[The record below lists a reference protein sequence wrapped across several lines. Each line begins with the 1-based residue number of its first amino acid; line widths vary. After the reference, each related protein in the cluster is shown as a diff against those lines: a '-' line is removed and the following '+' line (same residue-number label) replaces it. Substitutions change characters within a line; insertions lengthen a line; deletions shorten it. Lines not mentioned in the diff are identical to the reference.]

1 LVIGERL
8 RAWRE
13 YKELSQND
21 LEKRLGLTRYYIS
34 RVENG
39 LTIPKLET
47 LARFA
52 RALEV
57 PVFHLVYEEE
67 DPFPPPIL
75 PVSARLMRASRNL
88 SKRELRLL
96 EQFNLLFG
104 QLVDRDRQLL
114 LGLARRMTKRMSLWS
129 PVEEKRKTE
138 TIRNHCGPNIR
149 GEFLDAE
156 RQILEDGVFQQNQDR
171 GKDRHALFRGLLAIA
186 SEFSQDLLL
195 NQTWLFPQSVI

>member
-21 LEKRLGLTRYYIS
+21 LEKRVGLTRYYIS

-57 PVFHLVYEEE
+57 PVFHLVYEEG
-67 DPFPPPIL
+67 DPDLPPIL
-75 PVSARLMRASRNL
+75 PASTRPMRASPNL
-88 SKRELRLL
+88 SRKNLHLL
-96 EQFNLLFG
+96 EQFNVVFG
-104 QLVDRDRQLL
+104 QLLDRDRQLL
-114 LGLARRMTKRMSLWS
+114 VGLARRMSKRMSLWS
-129 PVEEKRKTE
+129 PVEEERKP
-138 TIRNHCGPNIR
+138 RKNVRPLRPNRSRRIPRRENADIR
-149 GEFLDAE
+149 GRSLPTKP
-156 RQILEDGVFQQNQDR
+156 RSR
-171 GKDRHALFRGLLAIA
+171 KR
-186 SEFSQDLLL
+186 
-195 NQTWLFPQSVI
+195 

>member
-57 PVFHLVYEEE
+57 PVFHLVYEEG
-67 DPFPPPIL
+67 DPDLPPIL
-75 PVSARLMRASRNL
+75 PLSTRPMRTSPNL
-88 SKRELRLL
+88 SRKNLRLL

-104 QLVDRDRQLL
+104 QLLDRDRQLL
-114 LGLARRMTKRMSLWS
+114 VGLARRMSKRMSLWS
-129 PVEEKRKTE
+129 SVEEKRRPGNNVQPLRTE
-138 TIRNHCGPNIR
+138 RPRRVARRENADIR
-149 GEFLDAE
+149 GRSLPTKP
-156 RQILEDGVFQQNQDR
+156 RSR
-171 GKDRHALFRGLLAIA
+171 KR
-186 SEFSQDLLL
+186 
-195 NQTWLFPQSVI
+195 

>member
-13 YKELSQND
+13 YKELSQSD

-39 LTIPKLET
+39 FTIPTLET
-47 LARFA
+47 LERFA

-67 DPFPPPIL
+67 DPYPPPIL
-75 PVSARLMRASRNL
+75 PESTRLTEASQNL
-88 SKRELRLL
+88 SKRGLRLL

-104 QLVDRDRQLL
+104 HLRDRDKQLL
-114 LGLARRMTKRMSLWS
+114 VGLARRMTKRMSLWS
-129 PVEEKRKTE
+129 PVEEKRRPRNNMQPLRTDRSRRIPRHE
-138 TIRNHCGPNIR
+138 NPDIRSR
-149 GEFLDAE
+149 
-156 RQILEDGVFQQNQDR
+156 
-171 GKDRHALFRGLLAIA
+171 
-186 SEFSQDLLL
+186 SFS
-195 NQTWLFPQSVI
+195 TKPRMRKR

>member
-39 LTIPKLET
+39 ITIPTLET
-47 LARFA
+47 LERFA

-67 DPFPPPIL
+67 DPYPPPIL
-75 PVSARLMRASRNL
+75 PVSRRFMGASRNL

-96 EQFNLLFG
+96 EQFNLLFA
-104 QLVDRDRQLL
+104 QLLDRDRQLL
-114 LGLARRMTKRMSLWS
+114 VGLARRMRKRISRWS
-129 PVEEKRKTE
+129 PVEEKGASRNDARALRPDRSRRIQLCQDGDSRK
-138 TIRNHCGPNIR
+138 RNLRTKPR
-149 GEFLDAE
+149 LS
-156 RQILEDGVFQQNQDR
+156 RR
-171 GKDRHALFRGLLAIA
+171 
-186 SEFSQDLLL
+186 
-195 NQTWLFPQSVI
+195 

>member
-1 LVIGERL
+1 LFIGERL

-21 LEKRLGLTRYYIS
+21 LEKRLGLTRSYIS

-129 PVEEKRKTE
+129 AVEEKRKP
-138 TIRNHCGPNIR
+138 RNSAQPVR
-149 GEFLDAE
+149 T
-156 RQILEDGVFQQNQDR
+156 DR
-171 GKDRHALFRGLLAIA
+171 SPRIPRCENADIGRRTLSTQPRSRKR
-186 SEFSQDLLL
+186 
-195 NQTWLFPQSVI
+195 

>member
-1 LVIGERL
+1 MVIGERL

-47 LARFA
+47 LERFA

-67 DPFPPPIL
+67 DTYPPPIL
-75 PVSARLMRASRNL
+75 AESIRLTEASRNL

-96 EQFNLLFG
+96 EQFNLLFA
-104 QLVDRDRQLL
+104 QLLDRDKQLL
-114 LGLARRMTKRMSLWS
+114 VGLARRMTKRMSLW
-129 PVEEKRKTE
+129 PPLEEKRKPRDSTQPVRADRSRRIPRCE
-138 TIRNHCGPNIR
+138 NPDSRNR
-149 GEFLDAE
+149 
-156 RQILEDGVFQQNQDR
+156 
-171 GKDRHALFRGLLAIA
+171 
-186 SEFSQDLLL
+186 SFS
-195 NQTWLFPQSVI
+195 TKPRMRKR

>member
-39 LTIPKLET
+39 FTIPTLET

-67 DPFPPPIL
+67 DPYPPPIL
-75 PVSARLMRASRNL
+75 PVSRRFMGASRNL

-96 EQFNLLFG
+96 EQFNLLFR
-104 QLVDRDRQLL
+104 QLLDRDRQLL
-114 LGLARRMTKRMSLWS
+114 VGLARRMTKRMSLWS
-129 PVEEKRKTE
+129 AVEEKRKPRNNVQPLRIDHPRRIPRCE
-138 TIRNHCGPNIR
+138 NADIRRRTLSTQPR
-149 GEFLDAE
+149 S
-156 RQILEDGVFQQNQDR
+156 RKR
-171 GKDRHALFRGLLAIA
+171 
-186 SEFSQDLLL
+186 
-195 NQTWLFPQSVI
+195 

>member
-39 LTIPKLET
+39 FTIPTLET
-47 LARFA
+47 LERFA

-57 PVFHLVYEEE
+57 PVFHLVYEEG
-67 DPFPPPIL
+67 DADLPPTL
-75 PVSARLMRASRNL
+75 PVSTRLAEASQNL
-88 SKRELRLL
+88 SKKNLRLL

-104 QLVDRDRQLL
+104 QLLDRDRQLL
-114 LGLARRMTKRMSLWS
+114 VGLARRMTKRTTLWS
-129 PVEEKRKTE
+129 PAEEKCKPRNNARPLRTDRSRRIRRGANGDAGRQRFPTKSGSRK
-138 TIRNHCGPNIR
+138 R
-149 GEFLDAE
+149 
-156 RQILEDGVFQQNQDR
+156 
-171 GKDRHALFRGLLAIA
+171 
-186 SEFSQDLLL
+186 
-195 NQTWLFPQSVI
+195 